1 MEKVDENIF
10 IRSVLI
16 PKYKMTKIKQNWLKI
31 YTAVIEHGNVQIRFN
46 PLNKCVEVKTETD
59 QTDCKISLKEKGPEN
74 ISLNRIY
81 VDRCILFITAILEG
95 FKVDDSISILKFK
108 DVFIEKFEISEVRR
122 MKANHLSRAIGR
134 IVGRQGKVKETIEN
148 LSKVKFNLIN
158 NVIYLMGTTSSIV
171 MAKDAIG
178 RLIQGNAPNVIF
190 NKLKIKTT
198 KMKEKYGSLQSIYDD
213 LRDDLD

>member
-16 PKYKMTKIKQNWLKI
+16 PKYKMPKIKQNWLKI